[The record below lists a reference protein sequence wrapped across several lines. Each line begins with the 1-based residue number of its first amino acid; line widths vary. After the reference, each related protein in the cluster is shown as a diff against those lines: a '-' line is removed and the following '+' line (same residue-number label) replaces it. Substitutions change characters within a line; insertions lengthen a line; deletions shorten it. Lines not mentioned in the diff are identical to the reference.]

1 MGPQNGIVGDEN
13 PTQLPQA
20 AQDDSQLKA
29 MAKTAKFMRTQ
40 EYKELKEHFDK
51 RIEFY
56 QKYLPDGRAVGANG
70 TMMQPGVS
78 IDGLSMA
85 EMGAMWVA
93 ANVIIGELKAVMG
106 AYEAAAEFVK
116 EAKAQANATTNG

>member
-1 MGPQNGIVGDEN
+1 MGPQNGIVGQEN

-70 TMMQPGVS
+70 SMMQSGVE
-78 IDGLSMA
+78 GLSMA

-116 EAKAQANATTNG
+116 EAKAQANAASNG